1 MDVPETCADCPT
13 TALRARSHKPRSP
26 VPPSMAFTDETCTF
40 CGRPAHLHAGGEG
53 HGLVAL
59 SDDEAVGRVCETCA
73 EEKLDGVPDT
83 VERSSTSNQKSG
95 ISDDTEE
102 CVVCG
107 AAADYAHVGL
117 TVERTAEGNVP
128 IVEREGE
135 ETPILCE
142 THFKGLRE

>member
-1 MDVPETCADCPT
+1 MLSTHRRHRFGNGRTLSDSPLST
-13 TALRARSHKPRSP
+13 ARSHKPRST
-26 VPPSMAFTDETCTF
+26 VPPRLAFTDETCTF

-73 EEKLDGVPDT
+73 EEKLGGVPA
-83 VERSSTSNQKSG
+83 
-95 ISDDTEE
+95 DTEE

-117 TVERTAEGNVP
+117 TVERTAEGDVP
-128 IVEREGE
+128 IVEREGG
-135 ETPILCE
+135 ETPVLCE
-142 THFKGLRE
+142 THLEEFRE